1 MSTLKTN
8 AIQTVDGKPILNSTG
23 SIINYADTRIASVN
37 DDYVTIAADTV
48 YDTPVSIT
56 YTPISASSKL
66 HIKCQCQSRIINA
79 TGVSSGIKRNG
90 TAINGSSNRSCLSFF
105 YKGDSVNHHYDI
117 HCQTSVSANSTSA
130 TTFTMFI
137 QPLDGTG
144 EFNYGWGNMFIQVW
158 EVSQ

>member
-8 AIQTVDGKPILNSTG
+8 AITTVAGKPILNSTG
-23 SIINYADTRIASVN
+23 SIINYADNRIASTN
-37 DDYVTIAADTV
+37 DTYITIAADTV

-66 HIKCQCQSRIINA
+66 HIKCQCQSRIIA
-79 TGVSSGIKRNG
+79 ALGVSAGIKRDG
-90 TAINGSSNRSCLSFF
+90 TAIGSSFNMSCLSFLF
-105 YKGDSVNHHYDI
+105 KGDSVNHHYDV
-117 HCQTSVSANSTSA
+117 HCKISVSANSTSA

-137 QPLDGTG
+137 QPYGGIG